1 MAAVESQLILGQVL
15 QSSST
20 QYTIIEFIGEGAF
33 GKVAKCQVNST
44 SELVAVK
51 ILKDTFVQ
59 DVEEELSMLSKINLL
74 DPDQFNLVKF
84 HERFE
89 YSSYT
94 CLVFELLEMNL
105 LQFLKTKLGSSM
117 YVNQIRPIAK
127 QMLVAIQRL
136 QSLGITHND
145 IKPDNVMLVNTEE
158 DTLQVKLID
167 FGQAHPS
174 SSTTQGKWLQPMGY
188 RAPEV
193 CLGLPFTE
201 AIDMWGLGYML
212 ANLYL
217 NTNLFP
223 VSCEYLMMKAM
234 VEYLGMPSEDQLLFG
249 MHTKRFFC
257 QEADE
262 FGLGWRLLTPE
273 EYSDINRV
281 KAKEWPTWRPHFF
294 SLDDLL
300 YIYEEEDAEEFKDR
314 TEFIDFL
321 KHLLTLDEEKR
332 FSPTEALQHPF
343 IRMSH
348 LSQDPDSSDYLTTAQ
363 ALMPTEASHSVTPVK
378 DGEAHVAEEA
388 DEVPPTPASSQITHI
403 ETDVPKVPLSHV
415 NDDNERVQESCQD
428 LGKELHLPAT
438 QSDSGICS
446 FPEQF
451 PNHCD
456 EGLEC
461 VSSVNGPMVE
471 DVPFPTPKRFKN
483 IRRFFSRIQKLFFS
497 CCCSSMQE

>member
-1 MAAVESQLILGQVL
+1 
-15 QSSST
+15 
-20 QYTIIEFIGEGAF
+20 
-33 GKVAKCQVNST
+33 
-44 SELVAVK
+44 
-51 ILKDTFVQ
+51 
-59 DVEEELSMLSKINLL
+59 
-74 DPDQFNLVKF
+74 
-84 HERFE
+84 
-89 YSSYT
+89 
-94 CLVFELLEMNL
+94 
-105 LQFLKTKLGSSM
+105 
-117 YVNQIRPIAK
+117 
-127 QMLVAIQRL
+127 
-136 QSLGITHND
+136 
-145 IKPDNVMLVNTEE
+145 
-158 DTLQVKLID
+158 
-167 FGQAHPS
+167 
-174 SSTTQGKWLQPMGY
+174 
-188 RAPEV
+188 
-193 CLGLPFTE
+193 
-201 AIDMWGLGYML
+201 
-212 ANLYL
+212 
-217 NTNLFP
+217 
-223 VSCEYLMMKAM
+223 M

-273 EYSDINRV
+273 EYSEINRV
-281 KAKEWPTWRPHFF
+281 KAKEWPPWRPHFF

-415 NDDNERVQESCQD
+415 NDDNERVQEPCQD

-483 IRRFFSRIQKLFFS
+483 IRSHHRPVTTLPQQVQGPIYALMALVLVDLSKDLCFQGNR
-497 CCCSSMQE
+497 QEYLTNWLPTIGTRNLPISHPSLLNQSTPLSEKCQREPGQLATLIVVWVPFLKPECQHITEHPVSLLKG